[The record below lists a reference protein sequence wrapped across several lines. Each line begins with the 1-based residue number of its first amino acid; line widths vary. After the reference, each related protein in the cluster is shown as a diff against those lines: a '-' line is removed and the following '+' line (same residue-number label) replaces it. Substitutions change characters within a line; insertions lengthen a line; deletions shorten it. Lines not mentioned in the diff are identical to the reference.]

1 MYVNTQQALSMCDMI
16 KGFLDFQIKMDSYK
30 NSLGPPEW
38 YTEFLKSLERTS
50 RSLMKSS
57 GASMAAKAIETPQAA
72 PGVDIKNTI
81 LGKALIS
88 TYPQIEESK
97 LFPRI
102 TSMGGVPAYYIPFG
116 TEEMGQLWL
125 TYDNDTA
132 TVEYLQPRA
141 YSETLRLQLRLE
153 NLISQL
159 RAWWNPEHRYG
170 SGPSENYI
178 TNMIFRRI
186 MPESRPNDPNDIVIP
201 PDVQRR
207 NSPPDPL
214 VNIGRGNWSEVYQ
227 HADHTHTL
235 ARTFPPQPA
244 HIPTLNNYL
253 VIARDHRGDS
263 PFSHTFGPLDEVT
276 LSLDYL
282 ARITNMIPQTG
293 PGTRSDSR
301 EYTSDNMYPS
311 IEGYIERL
319 RLQLQDFSYYPTW
332 VEEEMP
338 ENWLAEM
345 EDKIRHL
352 EGVRDGIHEIVNE
365 LQARGDERIAVA
377 STKLAARN
385 VSGNTPLTL
394 RNKRNPDGSPVD
406 QRLIALTN
414 DNVQTLLNQ
423 QLEWRTRL
431 NFRKIV
437 SNDSQDFLTQIAA
450 VYTMEIGQRRL
461 PKAFEAINSS
471 PFEASDRLCLS
482 EEDQTKANA
491 ALGAIQ
497 SRVNGFFTNT
507 LPLFRVYLGWNT
519 PDTLNLLSNYLMHK
533 IQTELNAIG
542 LYGALVEA
550 LPLVQKLYA
559 PGPRNEGKSIEFN
572 SRQTADDRI
581 QAIIFK
587 FLQNTLKQLELSD
600 SDYKEVNLSSL
611 GSMSLRN
618 QYYSLALGFRQALK
632 AAGRRGSAAIPLEFS
647 QVQETYLAP
656 NDPNAWELIDEFL
669 YYFPVPLLIGFQII
683 FYDSNLSLTKVTPNF
698 WEADVRARE
707 ASNTA
712 LIKAFNP
719 EYISENILSLE
730 AFPLVIKDFR
740 GEDRTFYNPE
750 GIMRRI
756 DTELFR
762 EYQTITDQYNADSQE
777 LAQAI
782 TTIVDLNNS
791 MLSDGPLSWEE
802 AEEII
807 ARTSGPGRGDHISNR
822 IPWRLTNPGRVLE
835 ELDAYPDDD
844 SFPHP
849 QTGASAAL
857 RSRTIF
863 YKTLDYFARTRQ
875 IMYLTDAEREL
886 VIESGDA
893 DPWGLMSYRLLA
905 EGIANPR
912 LNILR
917 TRTKEAQTLLNKIK
931 KEITTLEE
939 FLKLNSPNFVRSTS
953 VADIEALRPF
963 PFEGVTSM
971 DEDHYHQYT
980 VDFDGN
986 GAALEVVH
994 PGEPRISHHH
1004 DILRWQIQPAA
1015 SHCYQA
1021 DAANPNSC
1029 ESLYNQAGVGPHV
1042 HYFLTDP
1049 FRIAGDLLD
1058 RVVIDRVGM
1067 DNLPPLLPLI

>member
-1 MYVNTQQALSMCDMI
+1 
-16 KGFLDFQIKMDSYK
+16 
-30 NSLGPPEW
+30 
-38 YTEFLKSLERTS
+38 
-50 RSLMKSS
+50 
-57 GASMAAKAIETPQAA
+57 
-72 PGVDIKNTI
+72 
-81 LGKALIS
+81 
-88 TYPQIEESK
+88 
-97 LFPRI
+97 
-102 TSMGGVPAYYIPFG
+102 
-116 TEEMGQLWL
+116 
-125 TYDNDTA
+125 
-132 TVEYLQPRA
+132 
-141 YSETLRLQLRLE
+141 
-153 NLISQL
+153 
-159 RAWWNPEHRYG
+159 
-170 SGPSENYI
+170 
-178 TNMIFRRI
+178 
-186 MPESRPNDPNDIVIP
+186 
-201 PDVQRR
+201 
-207 NSPPDPL
+207 
-214 VNIGRGNWSEVYQ
+214 
-227 HADHTHTL
+227 
-235 ARTFPPQPA
+235 
-244 HIPTLNNYL
+244 
-253 VIARDHRGDS
+253 
-263 PFSHTFGPLDEVT
+263 
-276 LSLDYL
+276 
-282 ARITNMIPQTG
+282 MIPQTG
-293 PGTRSDSR
+293 PGMASESR
-301 EYTSDNMYPS
+301 QYTSDNMYPS

-319 RLQLQDFSYYPTW
+319 RLRLEDFSYYPTW

-338 ENWLAEM
+338 EGWLVEM

-352 EGVRDGIHEIVNE
+352 ESVRDGIHEIVNY
-365 LQARGDERIAVA
+365 LQARGDERIVIA
-377 STKLAARN
+377 STPLAERN
-385 VSGNTPLTL
+385 ISGNVPLTL
-394 RNKRNPDGSPVD
+394 RNKRNPDGSPTD
-406 QRLIALTN
+406 DRLITLQDGGVQALFN
-414 DNVQTLLNQ
+414 E
-423 QLEWRTRL
+423 QLDFRSKPEV
-431 NFRKIV
+431 RKIV
-437 SNDSQDFLTQIAA
+437 SNNKENILTQIARA
-450 VYTMEIGQRRL
+450 YTTTWAQSRL
-461 PKAFEAINSS
+461 PGAFDAINSS

-507 LPLFRVYLGWNT
+507 LPLFRIYSGWNT

-533 IQTELNAIG
+533 IETELSAIG

-550 LPLVQKLYA
+550 LPLIQKLYA

-572 SRQTADDRI
+572 SRQTADDKI

-587 FLQNTLKQLELSD
+587 FLQNTLRQLELSN
-600 SDYKEVNLSSL
+600 SDYKGTNLSSL
-611 GSMSLRN
+611 GSMPLRN
-618 QYYSLALGFRQALK
+618 LYYSLALEFRQTLK
-632 AAGRRGSAAIPLEFS
+632 AAGGGLGRIRGAGVIPLEFTGA
-647 QVQETYLAP
+647 QRTYLAP
-656 NDPNAWELIDEFL
+656 DGPDAWKLIDEFL

-683 FYDSNLSLTKVTPNF
+683 FYDSNVKLTKVAPNF
-698 WEADVRARE
+698 WEADVRIRE
-707 ASNTA
+707 ASNIA

-719 EYISENILSLE
+719 EYISEDNLPHN

-756 DTELFR
+756 DLELFQ
-762 EYQTITDQYNADSQE
+762 EYQTITNQYNADSQE

-802 AEEII
+802 AEEIS

-917 TRTKEAQTLLNKIK
+917 TRTKEAQTLLGKIK

-939 FLKLNSPNFVRSTS
+939 FLTLNSPNFVRSTS
-953 VADIEALRPF
+953 VGDIEALRPF
-963 PFEGVTSM
+963 PFEGVTSI
-971 DEDHYHQYT
+971 DEDHYHQYA

-986 GAALEVVH
+986 GDAFEVTH

-1004 DILRWQIQPAA
+1004 EILRWQIQPAA
-1015 SHCYQA
+1015 SHCYKV
-1021 DAANPNSC
+1021 DAANPDSC

-1049 FRIAGDLLD
+1049 FRIAGDLLTD
-1058 RVVIDRVGM
+1058 QIGDPAADLRLA
-1067 DNLPPLLPLI
+1067 LPDLPLLPPNEE